1 MIGQVVPAPGSSS
14 ELYAPNPHA
23 IVVAIDPGHG
33 GCLDF
38 GVPDPSERGPAYSEK
53 TMTLRIGLVLRRLLE
68 AQGVTVVMTRST
80 DQALAG
86 DDYPQL
92 GCNGPPWRDVNGDG
106 KTGLD
111 KTGNDRGRD
120 ELSARIDL
128 ANLARA
134 DVLVSIHINSLT
146 QNGVI
151 YKIAATQ
158 TFYDDETTWG
168 IPRSS
173 VLARDIQAGVVKELA
188 AVARYP
194 RQDRHVQAVSY
205 YLIGRQWTAK
215 DTCAD
220 GGTQCRPHRGLQ
232 MPGALSEVGS
242 INLRAEQD
250 LLVTA
255 AGQQAVADGLYR
267 GLVAYFNQRALAVRY
282 DALLPG
288 GDAGTAPTAVP
299 GLGPPFWAAQLPG
312 AVGGATLELPM
323 RLTNTGAQPWPS
335 GLRLTTG
342 WQKSDAPY
350 LSSAPPQL
358 GPVAVEV
365 PALAPGASVVLRV
378 PLEVPSGS
386 GRQLVWIGLQDGARS
401 FADQGSPALQLA
413 AGG

>member
-53 TMTLRIGLVLRRLLE
+53 TMTLGIGLALRRLLE

-80 DQALAG
+80 DEALAG

-92 GCNGPPWRDVNGDG
+92 GCHGPPWRDVNGDG

-128 ANLARA
+128 TNLARA

-158 TFYDDETTWG
+158 TFYDDETAWG
-168 IPRSS
+168 VTQSS
-173 VLARDIQAGVVKELA
+173 VLARDIQAGVVKQLA
-188 AVARYP
+188 ALASYP
-194 RQDRHVQAVSY
+194 RQDRHTQAVSY
-205 YLIGRQWTAK
+205 YMVGRQWTAK

-220 GGTQCRPHRGLQ
+220 GGTQCRPHRALQ
-232 MPGALSEVGS
+232 MPGVLSEVGS

-250 LLVTA
+250 LLVTQ
-255 AGQQAVADGLYR
+255 AGQQAVADGAYR
-267 GLVAYFNQRALAVRY
+267 GLVVYFNQRTLAVRY

-288 GDAGTAPTAVP
+288 GEAGTAPSAVA

-312 AVGGATLELPM
+312 AVGSTLELPM
-323 RLTNTGAQPWPS
+323 RLTNTGMRPWPS
-335 GLRLTTG
+335 GLRLMAG

-350 LSSAPPQL
+350 LSAAPPEL
-358 GPVAVEV
+358 KPLALEV
-365 PALAPGASVVLRV
+365 PALAPGASVVLRL
-378 PLEVPSGS
+378 PLEVPTVS
-386 GRQLVWIGLQDGARS
+386 GRQLVWIGLWNGAHS
-401 FADQGSPALQLA
+401 FAQQGSPALQLA
-413 AGG
+413 SGG